1 MNTSRNGIIILIW
14 YYLCYIILIL
24 YWYYIKAILSDII
37 SDTSKFKNLSADPML
52 LREGQ
57 LQRFLRNIKNKK
69 IFKKEVYD
77 KICRSGSKLS
87 SIYGLPKIHKLNVQR
102 NK

>member
-14 YYLCYIILIL
+14 YYLYYIILIL

-37 SDTSKFKNLSADPML
+37 SDTSKFKNLSADPTL

>member
-1 MNTSRNGIIILIW
+1 
-14 YYLCYIILIL
+14 
-24 YWYYIKAILSDII
+24 
-37 SDTSKFKNLSADPML
+37 ML

-77 KICRSGSKLS
+77 KICRSGLKLS